1 MGKIKIRAN
10 GDGDVF
16 PRKNKAGKIT
26 SYRGAYV
33 GPDGKRRYV
42 SGKTKEEARRNLR
55 RARGDAERGLVFDAD
70 SLKLGE
76 YLDRWLS
83 DSVSDT
89 VKATTFERYEQI
101 ARLHLKPALGRLRLK
116 ALTPVHVRGLYRE
129 KLEAGLSARTVRYIH
144 TTLHKALKQAVM
156 DGLIPHNATESVKPP
171 QLSREEMHP
180 LTPEQAKLLLQVAHK
195 IGDRLEALYVLAI
208 HTGLR
213 QGELLGL
220 KWDDVDL
227 EDGSLQVRRT
237 LTITKSGPVFTAPKT
252 TSSRRSVKLTSHA
265 IEAVTHHL
273 ERQLGEID
281 RVGSLWSENGLIFA
295 SETGEPLNRHNLTR
309 RSFKPLLKRVGLPEI
324 RFHDL
329 RHTCAT
335 LLLTRNVNPKIVSEM
350 LGHSSIAITLDTYS
364 HVLPNMRDQA
374 AAAME
379 EALSRPTAAAL
390 LPKPPD
396 SNPGPFCRL

>member
-1 MGKIKIRAN
+1 MGKTKQSGN
-10 GDGDVF
+10 GTGTVY
-16 PRKNKAGKIT
+16 PRRNKEGKIT
-26 SYRGAYV
+26 GYRGSYFTA
-33 GPDGKRRYV
+33 DGRRRYV
-42 SGKTKEEARRNLR
+42 SGKNKTEAQRALR
-55 RARGDAERGLVFDAD
+55 QAMADADRGLIFDAD
-70 SLKLGE
+70 NLKVEE

-83 DSVSDT
+83 DSVRDT

-101 ARLHLKPALGRLRLK
+101 TRLHLKPALGRVKLK
-116 ALTPVHVRGLYRE
+116 SLTPAHVRSLYRE
-129 KLEAGLSARTVRYIH
+129 KLEAGLSSRTVRYIH

-156 DGLIPHNATESVKPP
+156 DGLIPRNVTESVKPP
-171 QLSREEMHP
+171 QPTREEIHP
-180 LTPEQAKLLLQVAHK
+180 LTPEQAKLLLQVAHE

-252 TSSRRSVKLTSHA
+252 TSSRRSVKLTSNA
-265 IEAVTHHL
+265 TEALKSHL
-273 ERQLGEID
+273 ERQLAEID
-281 RVGSLWSENGLIFA
+281 RVGSLWCPGDADGLIFA
-295 SETGEPLNRHNLTR
+295 SETGEPLDR
-309 RSFKPLLKRVGLPEI
+309 RAVTKQEFKPLLRRVGLPEI

-379 EALSRPTAAAL
+379 EALS
-390 LPKPPD
+390 
-396 SNPGPFCRL
+396 